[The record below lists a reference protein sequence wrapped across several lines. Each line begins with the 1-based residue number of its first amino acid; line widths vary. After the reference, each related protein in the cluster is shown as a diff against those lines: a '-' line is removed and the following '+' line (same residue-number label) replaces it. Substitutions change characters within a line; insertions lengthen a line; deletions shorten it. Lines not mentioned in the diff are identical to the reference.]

1 MVDSARLDYSYRYP
15 FSDEA
20 RELAA
25 STQHMMEIKYIA
37 MAGKHLREALSG
49 RLPFS
54 EIGVSSVKLDYV
66 IGYAYS
72 RMLVSALRRADIIR
86 KYAEA
91 EAGRSAEALSRSD
104 DPDCIVGMAARLG
117 VNMGIAFRKKGE
129 PEQFSISYID
139 FINNSPGG
147 KAESLVNQRLSGG
160 AVLLDR
166 AGAIYVL
173 EMAMAREIAKGLPI
187 KRTDLPKE
195 VLDYAKGMRFENA
208 EAAKLPR
215 GRDSIAWIDRL
226 LGTPIADVR
235 HRTVNLILAPYFV
248 NIKGLDVD
256 SATKAISEYIERC
269 KQLEPNTRVNES
281 YIRYQCEYAKRRG
294 LKPLS
299 LDRARELL
307 GDALGMD

>member
-1 MVDSARLDYSYRYP
+1 MEYSYRYP
-15 FSDEA
+15 FSEEA

-25 STQHMMEIKYIA
+25 STQHMMEIKYIE
-37 MAGKHLREALSG
+37 MAGRHIREAVSG

-54 EIGVSSVKLDYV
+54 EIGVSSVKMDYI

-86 KYAEA
+86 KYADA

-104 DPDCIVGMAARLG
+104 GQEEIAAMASRLG
-117 VNMGIAFRKKGE
+117 LRMGIAFRKNGE

-139 FINNSPGG
+139 FINNSPGE
-147 KAESLVNQRLSGG
+147 KAEGLVNQRLSGG

-166 AGAIYVL
+166 AGAISVL
-173 EMAMAREIAKGLPI
+173 ERAMAREITKGLPI
-187 KRTDLPKE
+187 KRTDIPKE
-195 VLDYAKGMRFENA
+195 VLEYAKGMRFEQA
-208 EAAKLPR
+208 DAGVLPR

-256 SATKAISEYIERC
+256 SATRAISEYIDRC

-281 YIRYQCEYAKRRG
+281 YIRYQCDYAKKKG
-294 LKPLS
+294 LRPLS
-299 LDRARELL
+299 LDRAKELL
-307 GDALGMD
+307 GDAFGMD